1 MTATLRFTWRL
12 QRLELLVLIGGPL
25 LLAAAAAFVA
35 WQLTAVAGQVD
46 ACYGQSL
53 ASGLT
58 AACSSS
64 VSWGNLMTQLS
75 PVLLGAA
82 TVTPLLVGILLGAPL
97 LAREIDHRTP
107 PLAWSL
113 TLSRTRWLVARA
125 LPLVIAVVVVLL
137 MLGQASE
144 ALILA
149 TPPGELGFRTFGTHG
164 PMLAAIGLAV
174 FGIGLLVGLV
184 MGRVLPAILMT
195 GLLTMALLA
204 GLQLVR
210 GQLMRAEAVWL
221 DAQANNDALAMT
233 YGSAY
238 TDDTTGTL
246 ITDEEAQARFP
257 AAFAPGGSYTP
268 PGMTQVYLATPPN
281 LYPVFVAREIA
292 ELGAVFVITAA
303 LALLAI
309 RSRRPE

>member
-257 AAFAPGGSYTP
+257 AAFGLQGSGGP

-292 ELGAVFVITAA
+292 ELGAVFVITAG

-309 RSRRPE
+309 RSRRPD